1 MSFSIDGITWEYPCQ
16 IERVSEIK
24 ASDLSG
30 LMLDKTYFN
39 DVLGTWLSYSLTLA
53 VPFGNES
60 DYYAIYE
67 TLVKPVP
74 SHEFVFPYN
83 GGTKQITGR
92 VSEVSDAWVLMP
104 GGNYWKG
111 TRFQIIANEPS
122 ARAELG
128 EVIGNGESPIEAL
141 PWSGW
146 VSFYI
151 DDNGDLHQVKTEGTE
166 VDFYV
171 DENGDLHKVAVGAV
185 IEYTSYWWDLVDAAD
200 GDNMYF

>member
-1 MSFSIDGITWEYPCQ
+1 MSFTIDGITWEYPCQ

-30 LMLDKTYFN
+30 LLLDKSYFN
-39 DVLGTWLSYSLTLA
+39 DVLGVWLKYSLTLA
-53 VPFGNES
+53 VPFGNEA

-67 TLVKPVP
+67 TLTKPVP
-74 SHEFVFPYN
+74 SHVFVLPYN
-83 GGTKQITGR
+83 GSIVSITGR
-92 VSEVSDAWVLMP
+92 VASVSDAWVLMP
-104 GGNYWKG
+104 NGNYWKG
-111 TRFQIIANEPS
+111 TRFEIISNEPTK
-122 ARAELG
+122 RAELG
-128 EVIGNGESPIEAL
+128 TVIANGVSPVDAL

-151 DDNGDLHQVKTEGTE
+151 DDDGYLHQVKTEGTE

-171 DENGDLHKVAVGAV
+171 DANGDLHKVAVGAV
-185 IEYTSYWWDLVDAAD
+185 IEYTSYGWDLVEAAD